1 MTARFRRHLND
12 DGRLEDKTATQ
23 DFGFIVFRCKGDN
36 EEQASQKTYRFCC
49 YIIKSNKMS
58 VTLVAPRSMNM
69 IRMTFNREHLDEE
82 EIDDSWNVLKR
93 LLDDWEA
100 EEGRGKIATK
110 SECERLICSG
120 SNSKFAPP
128 SSVNIATSNP
138 SGIIA
143 SPMETI
149 QKPNNIKI
157 CEEGQIRQQNDKN
170 AQDNRTVKN
179 CGPCDS
185 VQNAKEIPRNTTPV
199 ETSAK
204 EISNKEASKR
214 EKSEEKRPA
223 KDTDASSSSEKEDD
237 EEGERRSTKTE
248 NRQSS
253 SRRKDEEHPNEHNES
268 SSSSQSSGGS
278 SGRQQRSATEDAN
291 SAAKKSSSSS
301 FKTLK
306 TECLP
311 RSKHNV
317 PE

>member
-1 MTARFRRHLND
+1 MLNTAAFRWSNRALKCSDIGAILQEEWAVFFLPISPLPFHTTRYLRKHYPKKNFVQSENNTM
-12 DGRLEDKTATQ
+12 RKRRSRV
-23 DFGFIVFRCKGDN
+23 IVNTR
-36 EEQASQKTYRFCC
+36 
-49 YIIKSNKMS
+49 
-58 VTLVAPRSMNM
+58 
-69 IRMTFNREHLDEE
+69 
-82 EIDDSWNVLKR
+82 
-93 LLDDWEA
+93 
-100 EEGRGKIATK
+100 
-110 SECERLICSG
+110 
-120 SNSKFAPP
+120 
-128 SSVNIATSNP
+128 NIT
-138 SGIIA
+138 
-143 SPMETI
+143 
-149 QKPNNIKI
+149 NNIEHSIRHCTIPFCRCRKI

-170 AQDNRTVKN
+170 AQGNRTVKN

-223 KDTDASSSSEKEDD
+223 KDTDASSSNEKEDD

-253 SRRKDEEHPNEHNES
+253 SSRKDEEHPNEHNES

-278 SGRQQRSATEDAN
+278 SGRQQRSATEGVN